1 MQCKKCKSC
10 PKLSFP
16 KLIIIDK
23 IRKET
28 KRNTKKKREK
38 EASKRSAKRFGFV
51 FFSLVAII
59 CWYMGLQKLNED
71 VTTGAI
77 MVLSGAVITG
87 VLVGLV
93 ILKIMNAMKKNK

>member
-28 KRNTKKKREK
+28 KRKHQKKKKKK
-38 EASKRSAKRFGFV
+38 ERDR
-51 FFSLVAII
+51 
-59 CWYMGLQKLNED
+59 N
-71 VTTGAI
+71 
-77 MVLSGAVITG
+77 
-87 VLVGLV
+87 
-93 ILKIMNAMKKNK
+93 KKVKM

>member
-28 KRNTKKKREK
+28 KRNTKKKGIEIK
-38 EASKRSAKRFGFV
+38 KSKCEITPN
-51 FFSLVAII
+51 AI
-59 CWYMGLQKLNED
+59 LENSSNSNFK
-71 VTTGAI
+71 
-77 MVLSGAVITG
+77 
-87 VLVGLV
+87 V
-93 ILKIMNAMKKNK
+93 ILNLQGKIECICFLQHTSYWEFSSE